1 MFIGHFAPAFLAR
14 GISEDAPRLGVLFIG
29 AQLTDWA
36 LFTLTLGG
44 IEKLRIVP
52 GITAMNPLD
61 LYYMPYTH
69 SLLGTALWAI
79 GFAALIWLGTRS
91 LVAASW
97 AAFVVASHWVLD
109 LLVHRPDL
117 TLAGGT
123 EKYGLGLWNFP
134 IVAIPLELGLLLL
147 AYGFYIA
154 RTKGPL
160 LPPLILLAAL
170 LLFQALNWFRSEPE
184 HAGASF
190 SATAFLAFG
199 ILTALAFWVQ
209 STRWH
214 KNHVGLAVGSVQ
226 R

>member
-44 IEKLRIVP
+44 IERVRIVP

-69 SLLGTALWAI
+69 SILGTALWAM

-109 LLVHRPDL
+109 LLVTKDERWHSGFRLDRFSPQGRARELHGVAVMCMPPGRNRVSRLDCSSLLGQPDPLLHRGHPKRVPWL
-117 TLAGGT
+117 QALRSAGGT
-123 EKYGLGLWNFP
+123 E
-134 IVAIPLELGLLLL
+134 
-147 AYGFYIA
+147 
-154 RTKGPL
+154 GPPALHGAL
-160 LPPLILLAAL
+160 LPAL
-170 LLFQALNWFRSEPE
+170 E
-184 HAGASF
+184 
-190 SATAFLAFG
+190 
-199 ILTALAFWVQ
+199 
-209 STRWH
+209 
-214 KNHVGLAVGSVQ
+214 
-226 R
+226 